1 MAAFSHFNNLCLL
14 FATFTC
20 FYCYSIILNFAAK
33 MEISIKEDNMTIT
46 VRLEENTVDE
56 AIDAALVVISR
67 IFSEKAVEE
76 ALKRLEW

>member
-1 MAAFSHFNNLCLL
+1 MLRQSEMVAFSCLSQL
-14 FATFTC
+14 LVTVNSTFLSST
-20 FYCYSIILNFAAK
+20 LQQK
-33 MEISIKEDNMTIT
+33 MEITIKEDNMTIT

>member
-1 MAAFSHFNNLCLL
+1 MVAFSCLSQL
-14 FATFTC
+14 LVAFT
-20 FYCYSIILNFAAK
+20 YIVLSSTLQQK
-33 MEISIKEDNMTIT
+33 MEITIKEDNMTIT

-56 AIDAALVVISR
+56 AIDAALVIISR

>member
-1 MAAFSHFNNLCLL
+1 MSPFLVFHNLYLL
-14 FATFTC
+14 FATFSC
-20 FYCYSIILNFAAK
+20 FYCDSIILNFAEK
-33 MEISIKEDNMTIT
+33 MEITIKEDNMTIT